1 MNFVAEYTSIY
12 SGDPKDIAYLN
23 AVYCGERSECV

>member
-1 MNFVAEYTSIY
+1 MNFVAEYTY